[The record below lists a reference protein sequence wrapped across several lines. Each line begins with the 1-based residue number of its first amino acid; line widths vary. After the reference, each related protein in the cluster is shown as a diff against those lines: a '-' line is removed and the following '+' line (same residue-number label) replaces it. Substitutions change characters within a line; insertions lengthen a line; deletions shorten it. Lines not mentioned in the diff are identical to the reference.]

1 MAYPSGIF
9 IVFSLMVGKYDLIV
23 RVLPMARSIMLTVVH
38 MAARLSGSAM
48 CLTWPVWTRC
58 LPVYG
63 QIKSRDRRSVQ
74 VVTPYDPGF
83 PSFAYDL
90 PPCGSLYCTLVF
102 RISTPHA
109 SPHAKRNRMGVLQ

>member
-1 MAYPSGIF
+1 
-9 IVFSLMVGKYDLIV
+9 MVGKQILIV
-23 RVLPMARSIMLTVVH
+23 HGLFIASLIVWNFVH
-38 MAARLSGSAM
+38 NASGLDGSAM
-48 CLTWPVWTRC
+48 CLTLPVWTRC

-90 PPCGSLYCTLVF
+90 PPCGSLSIALWCSGFQRVMHRLMLNETEWVF
-102 RISTPHA
+102 CSDYT
-109 SPHAKRNRMGVLQ
+109 